1 MADPLWR
8 MFGLYRRHPWM
19 LAGTAALTAVANGS
33 MPLIQWLVGQGLD
46 AALAAGPRAVDA
58 VAPWVVGLLALS
70 VARSAVAWAAT
81 VAAMALGQR
90 ILSAMRGDLFVRI
103 QALDLGFHRRHGV
116 GELVARTTRDSDLVR
131 DALAGGARTLVEV
144 ALVSAGAIALL
155 WWYHWLLALVPTLLL
170 VAACVWLARHAAAIQ
185 DLNRRTDLAYD
196 RMTQDLEEGVRG
208 VRVIKAFALEPARG
222 LRFARHAGV
231 LARRQLATAIAGAV
245 RLPPPQML
253 VALSQVW
260 VLACGAW
267 LAARGE
273 IGVGALT
280 AASMVVLMVTFR
292 VENIGRVL
300 QVFAAA
306 RASAVRLVEVLD
318 AVPAVARGGLTALPP
333 GPLGAELAGIRVAA
347 GPVPILDGLDLTL
360 APGEVVAVVGRT
372 GCGKSTLA
380 ALLPRLVDPQAGT
393 VRIGGVPARDLD
405 LDALRRAVQLVP
417 QEAFLFSDSLA
428 ANLRLARM
436 EAGDVDIARALVDAC
451 ADGVVADLPD
461 GLAAKVGERG
471 VSLSGGQRQ
480 RLCLARA
487 LVAEP
492 RILVADDA
500 TSALDA
506 ITERRVLANLR
517 RRGCTTLLVA
527 SRLSTV
533 LAADRVVM
541 LAGGRIVA
549 SGTHA
554 DLTAGSADYRELM
567 GLGAGVAD
575 LPPTGGAR

>member
-1 MADPLWR
+1 

-19 LAGTAALTAVANGS
+19 LAGAAALTAVANGS
-33 MPLIQWLVGQGLD
+33 MPLIQWMVGQGLD

-58 VAPWVVGLLALS
+58 VAPWVVGLLVLS

-90 ILSAMRGDLFVRI
+90 ILSAMRGDLFARV

-155 WWYHWLLALVPTLLL
+155 WWYHWLLALVPTVLL
-170 VAACVWLARHAAAIQ
+170 VAACIWLARHAAVIQ

-231 LARRQLATAIAGAV
+231 LARRQLATAVAAAV

-273 IGVGALT
+273 IGVGALA

-306 RASAVRLVEVLD
+306 RASAARLVEVLD
-318 AVPAVARGGLTALPP
+318 AVPAVARGGHAALPP
-333 GPLGAELAGIRVAA
+333 GPLGAELAGVRVAV
-347 GPVPILDGLDLTL
+347 GPVPILAGLDLAI

-380 ALLPRLVDPQAGT
+380 ALLPRLVDPQDGT
-393 VRIGGVPARDLD
+393 VAIGGVPARDLD
-405 LDALRRAVQLVP
+405 LDALRMAVQLVP

-428 ANLRLARM
+428 ANLRLARPGATDA
-436 EAGDVDIARALVDAC
+436 ELAAALEDAC
-451 ADGVVADLPD
+451 ADGVVADLPE

-487 LVAEP
+487 LVATP

-541 LAGGRIVA
+541 LAGGRVA
-549 SGTHA
+549 GSGTHA
-554 DLTAGSADYRELM
+554 ELAATSADYRELM
-567 GLGAGVAD
+567 GIGAGVA
-575 LPPTGGAR
+575 P